1 MVCFPAITTAAGS
14 AYVGVV
20 LVVRDQPQ
28 CWRLE
33 LTSCEVVTN
42 IKWTPIID
50 AYFPTSTLEHLP
62 YLEDSLERFQDQYPI
77 VLGYLKADIGQYH
90 NPHSQ
95 QVDDLML
102 EFRLVDLLQHLWE
115 HWQFRHMKT
124 WSQVIRGRLIQARC
138 DYILGTDHH
147 RFEMVIIRDIMNYP
161 SYHFAMQAR
170 LLICPPEAVHNCG
183 MGVLP

>member
-1 MVCFPAITTAAGS
+1 MVCFPEITTAAGS

-77 VLGYLKADIGQYH
+77 VLGEMSVNIDKYQK
-90 NPHSQ
+90 PCSQ
-95 QVDDLML
+95 QVA
-102 EFRLVDLLQHLWE
+102 DLLMDFCLMDLLH
-115 HWQFRHMKT
+115 HFWQRWLLRHMKT
-124 WSQVIRGRLIQARC
+124 
-138 DYILGTDHH
+138 
-147 RFEMVIIRDIMNYP
+147 
-161 SYHFAMQAR
+161 
-170 LLICPPEAVHNCG
+170 
-183 MGVLP
+183 